1 MSRIYHG
8 WWVVGGGF
16 ILLFCVT
23 GSFFYAFPIFYEA
36 LLRDMAWSRAETAAA
51 FSVAMF
57 VLGITGPIIGAVI
70 HKLGVRTVMI
80 WGSLLGGLGFF
91 LMSTITAP
99 WQFYIYYG
107 VIITIGLSGIQ
118 VVPIFAIIERWFV
131 KKRSMAMAI
140 ASSGIGAGGAVLAPL
155 ASFFILKYSWQTTY
169 IFTAIM
175 ITLVGI
181 IISATIMRFPRDGE
195 RDTKNER
202 KATGEHGGPISEGK
216 TFFQALKTRQYW
228 LVSIGVWLWGWSYTT
243 GLVHQVAFAVDLGID
258 RVAAA
263 TAVSFVPA
271 LSIIGRLVFGRLC
284 DIIDNRYV
292 FMIAVS
298 LQIAAYIVLFMADSL
313 AMLYAYSI
321 LLGLNLGGLML
332 SLAGLMAKHF
342 GRKNFGVIFGA
353 SLSWML
359 FGEMVGPLYAGWIFD
374 NAGSY
379 ASAFLT
385 NIALSFTAIVL
396 VYLSGNASALKKGV
410 NNEKSPCYIRKPKE
424 KRQ

>member
-1 MSRIYHG
+1 MSRIYYG

-36 LLRDMAWSRAETAAA
+36 LLRDMGWSRAETAAA

-57 VLGITGPIIGAVI
+57 MLGITGPIIGAVI
-70 HKLGVRTVMI
+70 HKLGVRAVMI

-107 VIITIGLSGIQ
+107 VILAVGLSGIQ

-140 ASSGIGAGGAVLAPL
+140 ASTGIGAGGAVMAPL
-155 ASFFILKYSWQTTY
+155 ASLFILKYSWQTTY
-169 IFTAIM
+169 IFAAIM
-175 ITLVGI
+175 VTLVGI
-181 IISATIMRFPRDGE
+181 IVGATVMRFPRDGE
-195 RDTKNER
+195 SDVRSEQKT
-202 KATGEHGGPISEGK
+202 TGEHPDPISGGK
-216 TFFQALKTRQYW
+216 TFVQALKARQYW
-228 LVSIGVWLWGWSYTT
+228 LVSIAVWLWGWAYTT

-258 RVAAA
+258 RIAAA

-271 LSIIGRLVFGRLC
+271 FSILGRLVFGRLC
-284 DIIDNRYV
+284 DAIDNRYV

-298 LQIAAYIVLFMADSL
+298 LQIAAYIVLFMAENL
-313 AMLYAYSI
+313 AMLYVYSI

-332 SLAGLMAKHF
+332 SVAGLMAEHF
-342 GRKNFGVIFGA
+342 GRKNFAVIFGA
-353 SLSWML
+353 ALSWML
-359 FGEMVGPLYAGWIFD
+359 FGEMLGPLYAGWIFD

-379 ASAFLT
+379 ASAFIT
-385 NIALSFTAIVL
+385 NIALSSIAIVL
-396 VYLSGNASALKKGV
+396 VYLSGKAQVPVFTDNTLDKTSH
-410 NNEKSPCYIRKPKE
+410 
-424 KRQ
+424 